1 MSRDIRPGRCSANG
15 LRMDSKRRIAIKM
28 IVDGVPSA
36 TTIVALTAIASIGM
50 PSAVAAQEANV
61 AAEVG
66 RMLSDIDI
74 LYLSSIAFLVGA
86 AMVAATF
93 LMRQRAA
100 LNCENDVLRSDLYQA
115 RQEADARTALLV
127 TGDERIV
134 VFAGTDTPEVVGEI
148 ASVRQIPT
156 DPERFL
162 IFADWM
168 PADEV
173 SVLETAI
180 AELLEMAKPFRIA
193 IDLDAE
199 CVVEVAG
206 RTSGGL
212 AMVRFSVLGG
222 LRKRL
227 NELSTSQSRAQATVE
242 AMQKLFDQAPLAIW
256 LRDRH
261 GKLSWVNQA
270 YATAV
275 DAPSVSDAVE
285 RQLEFL
291 TEQDRQRIAKNLA
304 EGRTFTAK
312 LSTVVAADRRN
323 FNVVETVGPVGS
335 GGLAIDVSET
345 EQVRMELHQTIVSQS
360 ETLDQLATAVAR
372 FDERTRLC
380 YYNAAFQR
388 LFDLTNAYLETE
400 PDHVALLDHLRTRGI
415 LPVEKLLRSEMREQ
429 DLAAYRA
436 AEPTEAMWHLA
447 DGRTLRVIATPQPRG
462 GATWVF
468 EDITEKLELESQV
481 KATVRLQRETID
493 YLNEAVAVFGSDGRL
508 RLSNPAFAE
517 MWGFDPDSLLAS
529 PRIQTLADLATAH
542 VETTRGP
549 GGAEEPGMSAG
560 WQLFSEQ
567 VTAFDE
573 HSRET
578 LRGEMCLS
586 DGRIFNYAVVPLPNG
601 LTMLTFSNISEAR
614 AAELVLRER
623 NDALE
628 QANRIKTDFVQHVN
642 YELRSPLTNIIGFS
656 ALLRSPETGP
666 LNERQSEY
674 LDYISSST
682 STLLTIVNDILDL
695 ATVDA
700 GIMELEL
707 SEVDIARTVEQA
719 ADGVRDRFEV
729 ADLQL
734 TIDISSAGETF
745 LADSHR
751 LTQILFNLLSNAANF
766 APAGSTVGVRAW
778 RHQGMISFEVSDRGP
793 GIATEQID
801 KVFERFEANP
811 IGGRQSGV
819 GLGLSIVKS
828 FVELHHGHVEVRSAP
843 GVGTAVVCH
852 FPLGTLPPEE
862 ENQQRSQFR
871 SAAE

>member
-1 MSRDIRPGRCSANG
+1 
-15 LRMDSKRRIAIKM
+15 
-28 IVDGVPSA
+28 
-36 TTIVALTAIASIGM
+36 
-50 PSAVAAQEANV
+50 
-61 AAEVG
+61 
-66 RMLSDIDI
+66 MLSDLDI
-74 LYLSSIAFLVGA
+74 LYLSSIAFLIGA

-93 LMRQRAA
+93 LVRQRAA
-100 LNCENDVLRSDLYQA
+100 LHSDNEALRSELHQA
-115 RQEADARTALLV
+115 QQEADARTALLV
-127 TGDERIV
+127 SGEERIL
-134 VFAGTDTPEVVGEI
+134 VFAGAEAPEVIGEI
-148 ASVRQIPT
+148 ASIRQIPA

-168 PADEV
+168 PAEQV
-173 SVLETAI
+173 AGLEAAI
-180 AELLEMAKPFRIA
+180 AELIESAKPFRLA
-193 IDLDAE
+193 IDLDAD
-199 CVVEVAG
+199 CVVEAAG

-212 AMVRFSVLGG
+212 AMVRFTALGG

-227 NELSTSQSRAQATVE
+227 NELATAQSRAQATVE
-242 AMQKLFDQAPLAIW
+242 AMQSLFDQAPLAIW
-256 LRDRH
+256 LRDRN
-261 GKLSWVNQA
+261 GRLAWVNQA
-270 YATAV
+270 YAKSV
-275 DAPSVSDAVE
+275 DAPSVADALE

-291 TEQDRQRIAKNLA
+291 SAQDRLRIVKKLS
-304 EGRTFTAK
+304 EGRPFEAK
-312 LSTVVAADRRN
+312 LSTVVEADRRN
-323 FNVVETVGPVGS
+323 FNVVETSGPVGS
-335 GGLAIDVSET
+335 AGLAVDVSET

-415 LPVEKLLRSEMREQ
+415 LPTEKLLRSEMREQ

-517 MWGFDPDSLLAS
+517 MWGFEPEPLLSS
-529 PRIQTLADLATAH
+529 PRIQTLSDLAKVH
-542 VETTRGP
+542 VQATRGP
-549 GGAEEPGMSAG
+549 GGVEAPGISAG

-573 HSRET
+573 HGRDT
-578 LRGEMCLS
+578 LRGEMQLS
-586 DGRIFNYAVVPLPNG
+586 DGRIFNYAIVPLPNG

-666 LNERQSEY
+666 LNGRQSEY

-700 GIMELEL
+700 GIMELDL

-719 ADGVRDRFEV
+719 VDGVRDRFEA
-729 ADLQL
+729 ADIRLSIDL
-734 TIDISSAGETF
+734 TGAGDSF
-745 LADSHR
+745 LADGHR

-793 GIATEQID
+793 GIASEQVE

-811 IGGRQSGV
+811 SGGRQSGA

-828 FVELHHGHVEVRSAP
+828 FVELHDGYVEVRSSP
-843 GVGTAVVCH
+843 GAGTAVICH

-862 ENQQRSQFR
+862 EDLNSPGFK